1 MLRAILLYIIIIVAL
16 PIAFFRP
23 FYGVLIYLWL
33 SFGRPGDFVWPEFQF
48 GYLQLVAAATLLGYL
63 IFELQ
68 RSPFRLSGMTI
79 LLGLW
84 VWLAL
89 RRFRHDCFRAP
100 LFPLPLALV
109 LPILK

>member
-1 MLRAILLYIIIIVAL
+1 MLRAILLYIIIIIAV

-89 RRFRHDCFRAP
+89 ASLKAFDTS
-100 LFPLPLALV
+100 LAYPKLWD
-109 LPILK
+109 